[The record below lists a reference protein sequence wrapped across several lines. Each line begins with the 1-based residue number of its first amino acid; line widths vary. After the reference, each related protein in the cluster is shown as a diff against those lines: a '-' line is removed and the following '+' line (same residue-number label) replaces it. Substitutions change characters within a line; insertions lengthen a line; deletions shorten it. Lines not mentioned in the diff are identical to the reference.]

1 MIPPEAQRKTEFSP
15 CRKYRYTLWREW
27 HKGESLPMCRDC
39 ADRDGV
45 CYDGKK
51 CDRTEYVQFIGLN
64 PSTAD
69 EVKDDPT
76 IRRCIGFA
84 KAWGYG
90 SLCMTNIFAF
100 RATDPEVMKLESDP
114 VGMGNDT
121 YILNC
126 AKQAGIVVA
135 AWGTHGSH
143 NDREDWV
150 KKMFFDCGI
159 KLYHL
164 GLNSDGSP
172 KHPLYLRKDLKPIPF

>member
-15 CRKYRYTLWREW
+15 CRKWRYTLWRSWAIEDLTGFENSAET
-27 HKGESLPMCRDC
+27 H
-39 ADRDGV
+39 AH
-45 CYDGKK
+45 
-51 CDRTEYVQFIGLN
+51 EYVQFIGLN

-90 SLCMTNIFAF
+90 ALCMTNIFAF

-159 KLYHL
+159 KLHHL

-172 KHPLYLRKDLKPIPF
+172 KHPLYLRKDLKPTPF